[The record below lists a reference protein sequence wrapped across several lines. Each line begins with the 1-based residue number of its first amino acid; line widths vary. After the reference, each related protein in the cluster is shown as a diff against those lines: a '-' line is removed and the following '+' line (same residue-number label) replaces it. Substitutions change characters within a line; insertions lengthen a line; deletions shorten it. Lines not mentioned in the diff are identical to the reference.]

1 MNEEIYIEAPEE
13 ILARS
18 WGLPEVIYAVIAM
31 LLISTGT
38 VLAATYWEIKTNALM
53 VIYELMYLLPVVV
66 VMLLKKAP
74 WDSLGLKR
82 FPFVDLLVGF
92 GIMFGAYIVIFIH
105 NLTLVYFDV
114 APQGE
119 YIAELFGLDLN
130 LWVLGI
136 VIVIIAPVSE
146 EIFFRS
152 FVYGGLEAKFGWKK
166 AAFISAFIFG
176 AAHMQLV
183 SFIPTFLMGFVFA
196 YLYRRSKSVIP
207 GMILHFMV
215 NGFGFTMILLLTLF
229 GDSLPMG

>member
-1 MNEEIYIEAPEE
+1 MMNTELETLDEKITFP
-13 ILARS
+13 

-31 LLISTGT
+31 LLISAGT
-38 VLAATYWEIKTNALM
+38 VLAATYWEIKTNSLM
-53 VIYELMYLLPVVV
+53 VIYELLFLLPVFG
-66 VMLLKKAP
+66 VMLFKKAP

-82 FPFVDLLVGF
+82 FPFRELLVGL
-92 GIMFGAYIVIFIH
+92 GLMFGAYIVILIH

-119 YIAELFGLDLN
+119 YIADLFGLDLN

-136 VIVIIAPVSE
+136 VIVIIAPVAE

-183 SFIPTFLMGFVFA
+183 SFIPTFLMGLVFA

-207 GMILHFMV
+207 GMILHFTV

-229 GDSLPMG
+229 GDSLLLG

>member
-1 MNEEIYIEAPEE
+1 MNEEIYIEVPEE
-13 ILARS
+13 TLAS
-18 WGLPEVIYAVIAM
+18 PWGLSEVIYGFIAI
-31 LLISTGT
+31 LLLSAGT
-38 VLAATYWEIKTNALM
+38 LLVVNFFDLRTNAVM
-53 VIYELMYLLPVVV
+53 VIYELLFLLPVFG

-82 FPFVDLLVGF
+82 FPFRELLVGL
-92 GIMFGAYIVIFIH
+92 GLMFGAYIVIFIH
-105 NLTLVYFDV
+105 NVTLAYFDI

-136 VIVIIAPVSE
+136 VIVIIAPVAE

-152 FVYGGLEAKFGWKK
+152 FLYVGLVEKFGWKK

-183 SFIPTFLMGFVFA
+183 SFIPTFLMGWVFA

-207 GMILHFMV
+207 GIILHFMV

-229 GDSLPMG
+229 GDSLPLG

>member
-1 MNEEIYIEAPEE
+1 MMNTELE
-13 ILARS
+13 ILDEKIMFP
-18 WGLPEVIYAVIAM
+18 WGPREVIY
-31 LLISTGT
+31 S
-38 VLAATYWEIKTNALM
+38 VLAMAFISAGMVFVAQLWNMRTNATLI
-53 VIYELMYLLPVVV
+53 IYELMYLLPVVV

-105 NLTLVYFDV
+105 NLTLVYFDI

-130 LWVLGI
+130 LWALGI
-136 VIVIIAPVSE
+136 AIVIIAPVAE

-152 FVYGGLEAKFGWKK
+152 FIYGGLVDKFGWKK

-183 SFIPTFLMGFVFA
+183 SFIPTFLMGLVFA

-207 GMILHFMV
+207 GMILHFTV

-229 GDSLPMG
+229 GDSLPLG